1 LRDSSEQPGKAQGV
15 ALAVLV
21 GLAVLAPW
29 PFGCVQP
36 EAVRTLTL
44 ATLVTASVTAATT
57 LPTGLRLPALPLAPV
72 LAFLAVGLLQ
82 LVPLPLA
89 LHGLLAPGS
98 SDVWHPPVAPA
109 AAILGPSLHPLSVH
123 PDATWRSLAFT
134 VGLVGLALLAA
145 PALSRPG
152 AALWTAAAVAAGGTV
167 LAAYAIFARARFGPL
182 VFGLFEVPTVSPFG
196 PFVSKNH
203 FAGYVDMAALL
214 TLGLH
219 AGLRDR
225 ERDARDWAAGSRALP
240 VVFALVAVMA
250 MVLAVLASASRGG
263 AVSLA
268 AGALA
273 FAILRWARRAGG
285 RSSVGSGAPR
295 ALVSLGFAAALGALL
310 LVGMPRESQERIATL
325 AGASFRVETWK
336 GALRLT
342 AASPWLGSGLGSF
355 EDAYPRFKRGF
366 GDHRVE
372 HAENDYLEALA
383 EAGLFGWLLAL
394 AALCVLVRAAW
405 RERGRGSDSLH
416 RGIGAG
422 ALAGLCALAVHSVFD
437 FNLRIPSN
445 ALLAVLLAAIA
456 ASAAGLRPVLSG
468 ARTLLAACVPA
479 VLIVVVAGQAPDPW
493 PAAKEKA
500 RQVSLARTR
509 DVETLRLDRAEAAL
523 RAVVQRR
530 PALAEA
536 WLLLGGSRMGRD
548 DGADGL
554 ELARHSITLDPERPD
569 LAAAVERLTRWH
581 EARTRS
587 AVHSR

>member
-1 LRDSSEQPGKAQGV
+1 
-15 ALAVLV
+15 
-21 GLAVLAPW
+21 VLAPW

-36 EAVRTLTL
+36 EAVRALTL
-44 ATLVTASVTAATT
+44 ATLVTAGVTAAST
-57 LPTGLRLPALPLAPV
+57 LPAGLRLPALPLGPV
-72 LAFLAVGLLQ
+72 LAFVAVGLLQ

-89 LHGLLAPGS
+89 LHSLLAPGS
-98 SDVWHPPVAPA
+98 SDVWHPSAEPA
-109 AAILGPSLHPLSVH
+109 AAILGSSFHPVSVH

-134 VGLVGLALLAA
+134 AGLVGLALLAA
-145 PALSRPG
+145 PALGRPG
-152 AALWTAAAVAAGGTV
+152 AALWTAAAVAGGGAV
-167 LAAYAIFARARFGPL
+167 LSTYAIFARARFGPL

-225 ERDARDWAAGSRALP
+225 ERDARDWARGNRALP
-240 VVFALVAVMA
+240 VVFALVAAMA

-263 AVSLA
+263 VLSLA
-268 AGALA
+268 AGGLS
-273 FAILRWARRAGG
+273 FAILRWVRRARA
-285 RSSVGSGAPR
+285 RSSAWKGAPR
-295 ALVSLGFAAALGALL
+295 ALASLGVAAALGAILL
-310 LVGMPRESQERIATL
+310 AGLPRESRERIATL

-336 GALRLT
+336 GALRLA

-372 HAENDYLEALA
+372 HAESDYLETLA
-383 EAGLFGWLLAL
+383 EAGLVGWLSAL
-394 AALCVLVRAAW
+394 AALGVLAGAAW
-405 RERGRGSDSLH
+405 REKSRESDPLR

-422 ALAGLCALAVHSVFD
+422 ALAGLSALAVHSVFD

-468 ARTLLAACVPA
+468 ARTLLAACVAA
-479 VLIVVVAGQAPDPW
+479 VLIFVVAGQGPDPW

-500 RQVSLARTR
+500 RQASLARTR
-509 DVETLRLDRAEAAL
+509 AVETLRLDRAEAAL
-523 RAVVQRR
+523 RAVVRRR

-536 WLLLGGSRMGRD
+536 WLLLGGSRLGRE

-554 ELARHSITLDPERPD
+554 ELARHSLTLDPERPD
-569 LAAAVERLTRWH
+569 LAAAVERLTRRH
-581 EARTRS
+581 E

>member
-1 LRDSSEQPGKAQGV
+1 LRDPSDPVGKSQSL

-36 EAVRTLTL
+36 EAVRALTL
-44 ATLVTASVTAATT
+44 ATLVTASVAAAGT
-57 LPTGLRLPALPLAPV
+57 LDGGLRLPVLPLGPV
-72 LAFLAVGLLQ
+72 LALVAVGLLQ
-82 LVPLPLA
+82 LVPVPPA
-89 LHGLLAPGS
+89 LHSLLAPGS
-98 SDVWHPPVAPA
+98 SDVWHPPAESA
-109 AAILGPSLHPLSVH
+109 AAILGSSFHPVSVH
-123 PDATWRSLAFT
+123 PDATWRSLAFAA
-134 VGLVGLALLAA
+134 GLVGLALVAA

-152 AALWTAAAVAAGGTV
+152 AALWTAAAVAGGGV
-167 LAAYAIFARARFGPL
+167 LLSTYAIFARARFGPL

-225 ERDARDWAAGSRALP
+225 ERDAGDWATGDRALP
-240 VVFALVAVMA
+240 VVFALVAAMA
-250 MVLAVLASASRGG
+250 MGLAVVASASRGG
-263 AVSLA
+263 TVSLA
-268 AGALA
+268 AGALS
-273 FAILRWARRAGG
+273 FAILRWARRSRA
-285 RSSVGSGAPR
+285 RSSRRGGAPR
-295 ALVSLGFAAALGALL
+295 ALVAVGFAAALGALL
-310 LVGMPRESQERIATL
+310 LAGMPRESQDRLTTL

-336 GALRLT
+336 GALRLA

-372 HAENDYLEALA
+372 HAENDYLETLA
-383 EAGLFGWLLAL
+383 EAGLLGWLLAL
-394 AALCVLVRAAW
+394 AALFLLARGAW
-405 RERGRGSDSLH
+405 RGWGRESDPLR

-422 ALAGLCALAVHSVFD
+422 ALAGLSALAVHSVFD
-437 FNLRIPSN
+437 FNLHIPSN
-445 ALLAVLLAAIA
+445 ALLAALLAAIA
-456 ASAAGLRPVLSG
+456 ASVAGRRPALSG
-468 ARTLLAACVPA
+468 VGTLLAASAPA
-479 VLIVVVAGQAPDPW
+479 VLIVLLAGRAPDSW
-493 PAAKEKA
+493 PAAKERA
-500 RQVSLARTR
+500 RQASLAQTR

-548 DGADGL
+548 DGKDGL
-554 ELARHSITLDPERPD
+554 ALARHSLTLDPERPD
-569 LAAAVERLTRWH
+569 LAAAIERLARWR
-581 EARTRS
+581 EARTGGEPRP
-587 AVHSR
+587 